1 MRSLSIVISAAL
13 LALSATAL
21 AQTPLP
27 NGIPGTP
34 KLAAPK
40 VEVPKVEAPKIAAP
54 KVEAPKADV
63 STAAKTAALTK
74 ALPGQNFTDLALAE
88 KGCGKGGV
96 VWLNPN
102 SGKSFEPGN
111 RYFGKTKDGAYACA
125 ADAAKSGF
133 VGAKN
138 KF

>member
-1 MRSLSIVISAAL
+1 MRSLSILVSAAL
-13 LALSATAL
+13 LALSAGAI

-27 NGIPGTP
+27 NGVPGTP

-40 VEVPKVEAPKIAAP
+40 VEAPKIATP

-63 STAAKTAALTK
+63 ATAAKTAALTK

-133 VGAKN
+133 IGAKN

>member
-1 MRSLSIVISAAL
+1 MRSLSILVSAAL
-13 LALSATAL
+13 LALSAGAI

-40 VEVPKVEAPKIAAP
+40 LEAP

-88 KGCGKGGV
+88 KGCGKAGV

>member
-40 VEVPKVEAPKIAAP
+40 LEVP

-88 KGCGKGGV
+88 KGCGKAGV

>member
-1 MRSLSIVISAAL
+1 MHPLSILFSAAL
-13 LALSATAL
+13 LTLSSAAL

-27 NGIPGTP
+27 NGVPGTP

-40 VEVPKVEAPKIAAP
+40 VEAPKIATP
-54 KVEAPKADV
+54 KVEAPKAD
-63 STAAKTAALTK
+63 SATAAKTAALTK

-102 SGKSFEPGN
+102 SGKSFDPGN

-125 ADAAKSGF
+125 GEAAKSGF
-133 VGAKN
+133 IGAKN

>member
-1 MRSLSIVISAAL
+1 MSRFALVLVAAL
-13 LALSATAL
+13 IAPTAW

-27 NGIPGTP
+27 NGVPGLP
-34 KLAAPK
+34 KAAAPK
-40 VEVPKVEAPKIAAP
+40 VETPKVAAP
-54 KVEAPKADV
+54 TVETA
-63 STAAKTAALTK
+63 TAAKAATSALPG
-74 ALPGQNFTDLALAE
+74 LPGQNFTDLALAE
-88 KGCGKGGV
+88 KTCGSKNAV

-133 VGAKN
+133 TGAKN

>member
-1 MRSLSIVISAAL
+1 MRSLSILVSAAL
-13 LALSATAL
+13 LALSAGAI

-27 NGIPGTP
+27 SGVPGTP

-40 VEVPKVEAPKIAAP
+40 VEAP
-54 KVEAPKADV
+54 KVDAPKADL
-63 STAAKTAALTK
+63 SNAAKTAALTK

>member
-1 MRSLSIVISAAL
+1 MLRLSILCAAAL
-13 LALSATAL
+13 FAVTTAAI

-27 NGIPGTP
+27 NGVPG
-34 KLAAPK
+34 APK
-40 VEVPKVEAPKIAAP
+40 VAVPKVETPKLGTPAPTT
-54 KVEAPKADV
+54 DL
-63 STAAKTAALTK
+63 STAAKTATATK
-74 ALPGQNFTDLALAE
+74 ALPGQSFTDLATAE
-88 KGCGKGGV
+88 KGCGKGSV

-111 RYFGKTKDGAYACA
+111 RYFGKTKEGAYACA

>member
-1 MRSLSIVISAAL
+1 MRSLSILVSAAL
-13 LALSATAL
+13 IALSAGAI

-40 VEVPKVEAPKIAAP
+40 LEAP

-88 KGCGKGGV
+88 KGCGKAGV

>member
-1 MRSLSIVISAAL
+1 MRSLSILLSAAL
-13 LALSATAL
+13 ITLSTGVL

-27 NGIPGTP
+27 NGVP
-34 KLAAPK
+34 AVPK
-40 VEVPKVEAPKIAAP
+40 VAVPKVEAPK
-54 KVEAPKADV
+54 VETPKADV
-63 STAAKTAALTK
+63 STAAKAGALTK
-74 ALPGQNFTDLALAE
+74 ALPGQSFTDLAGAE

-102 SGKSFEPGN
+102 SGKSFDPGN

-125 ADAAKSGF
+125 GEAAKSGF

>member
-1 MRSLSIVISAAL
+1 MRSLSILLSAAL
-13 LALSATAL
+13 ITLSTSVL

-27 NGIPGTP
+27 NGVP
-34 KLAAPK
+34 AAPK
-40 VEVPKVEAPKIAAP
+40 VAVPKVEAPKVEMP

-63 STAAKTAALTK
+63 STAAKAGALTK
-74 ALPGQNFTDLALAE
+74 ALPGQSFTDLALAE

-102 SGKSFEPGN
+102 SGKSFDPGN

-125 ADAAKSGF
+125 GEAAKSGF

>member
-1 MRSLSIVISAAL
+1 MRSLSILVSAAL
-13 LALSATAL
+13 LALSAGAI

-40 VEVPKVEAPKIAAP
+40 LEAP
-54 KVEAPKADV
+54 KVEAPKAHV

-88 KGCGKGGV
+88 KGCGKAGV

>member
-1 MRSLSIVISAAL
+1 MHPLSILFSAAL
-13 LALSATAL
+13 LTLSSAAL

-27 NGIPGTP
+27 NGVPGTP

-40 VEVPKVEAPKIAAP
+40 VEAPKIATP
-54 KVEAPKADV
+54 KVEAPKAD
-63 STAAKTAALTK
+63 SATAAKTAALTK

-102 SGKSFEPGN
+102 SGKSFDPGN

-125 ADAAKSGF
+125 GEAAKSGF

>member
-1 MRSLSIVISAAL
+1 MRSRSILVSAAF
-13 LALSATAL
+13 LALASTAL

-27 NGIPGTP
+27 NGVPG
-34 KLAAPK
+34 
-40 VEVPKVEAPKIAAP
+40 VPKVAAP
-54 KVEAPKADV
+54 KVEAPKVEAPKANV

-74 ALPGQNFTDLALAE
+74 ALPGQNFNDLASAE
-88 KGCGKGGV
+88 KGCGKGAV

-125 ADAAKSGF
+125 GEAVKSGF

>member
-1 MRSLSIVISAAL
+1 MRSLSIVLSAAL
-13 LALSATAL
+13 FALSATAL

-27 NGIPGTP
+27 SGVPGTP

-40 VEVPKVEAPKIAAP
+40 IEAP
-54 KVEAPKADV
+54 KVEAPKADI

-133 VGAKN
+133 VGSKN

>member
-1 MRSLSIVISAAL
+1 MRSLSIVLSAAL
-13 LALSATAL
+13 FALSATAL

-27 NGIPGTP
+27 SGVPGTP

-40 VEVPKVEAPKIAAP
+40 VEAPKLEAPKPDI
-54 KVEAPKADV
+54 

>member
-1 MRSLSIVISAAL
+1 MSRFALVLAAAL
-13 LALSATAL
+13 IAPAAL

-27 NGIPGTP
+27 NGVPGAAAKAIAP
-34 KLAAPK
+34 KVETPK
-40 VEVPKVEAPKIAAP
+40 VEVPK
-54 KVEAPKADV
+54 
-63 STAAKTAALTK
+63 AAKTALPG
-74 ALPGQNFTDLALAE
+74 LPGQNFTDLALAE
-88 KGCGKGGV
+88 KTCGGKNAV

-111 RYFGKTKDGAYACA
+111 RYFGKTKDGAYSCA

-133 VGAKN
+133 IGAKN

>member
-1 MRSLSIVISAAL
+1 MPRLSIVLTAAVL
-13 LALSATAL
+13 TLAATAAL

-27 NGIPGTP
+27 NGVPSLP
-34 KLAAPK
+34 KVAAPK
-40 VEVPKVEAPKIAAP
+40 VETPKLGTP
-54 KVEAPKADV
+54 APKADV
-63 STAAKTAALTK
+63 STAAKAAALSK
-74 ALPGQNFTDLALAE
+74 ALPGQSFTDLALAE
-88 KGCGKGGV
+88 KGCGGKNSV

-125 ADAAKSGF
+125 GEAAKSGF

>member
-1 MRSLSIVISAAL
+1 MRSLTILVSVALIS
-13 LALSATAL
+13 LSSGVR

-27 NGIPGTP
+27 NGLPAVPKMAVP
-34 KLAAPK
+34 KLD
-40 VEVPKVEAPKIAAP
+40 VPKA
-54 KVEAPKADV
+54 EAPKADV

-74 ALPGQNFTDLALAE
+74 ALPGQSFADLALAE
-88 KGCGKGGV
+88 KGCGKSGV

-102 SGKSFEPGN
+102 SGKSFDPGN

-125 ADAAKSGF
+125 GEAAKSGF

>member
-1 MRSLSIVISAAL
+1 MRSLSILVSAAL
-13 LALSATAL
+13 LALSAGAI

-40 VEVPKVEAPKIAAP
+40 VEAP
-54 KVEAPKADV
+54 KVDAPKADI